1 MLMKFLQ
8 RFNLKGLLRQ
18 YRAEGLS
25 MRRRLATYLMS
36 ALIMILSLV
45 LLLFNFFGIINPA
58 DHQIKE
64 VVTAQSSSYTG
75 SLERDYDKIAAY
87 TISFAEQIE
96 ESLQNHL
103 SENGIVF
110 SDLENNANA
119 INSLQCALYNTVYL
133 NMQVAPASGAF
144 YILNTT
150 VNSASETPLFNGI
163 YLKYVNLSSENTVN
177 NEFALYRG
185 SYTTGKENNITFHSG
200 WNNENRTDF
209 FEDCETVFSS
219 GVHYALSS
227 VVEIPETWENARYIY
242 VPLRDRQ
249 DKIIGVCGFEIND
262 LLFQLSHKT
271 EDPRWGQLVCG
282 LIDQHQG
289 IYCGQFNSNRYQID
303 MNNNFQI
310 ISKTDYTR
318 FDFGT
323 ESCVGTTGEIFLG
336 NDTFTVAVMMPQ
348 AQYDKFIRVGQL
360 RNAMIFMILG
370 VLTLVSCVIMSHR
383 YVSPIVKRIEQVK
396 AKEIGSDPSNIREID
411 DLFAFLAARDVA
423 YETRLEELEQEKQ
436 TAEANAAQ
444 TQKDYQTALRQ
455 LDLVQGELEQLTAA
469 QHREI
474 VLEEYEFF
482 LCNLGTLTATEYKVY
497 ELYIAG
503 KNAKQI
509 AQLLGISENT
519 LKYHNKNIYGKLG
532 VSSRKQLLR
541 FAALKQQQDKKG
553 DSNT

>member
-1 MLMKFLQ
+1 
-8 RFNLKGLLRQ
+8 LKKAKLKLLFQ
-18 YRAEGLS
+18 HFRAEGLS
-25 MRRRLATYLMS
+25 LRKRFLLYIISAIATFLALTMVLLNLFGFLNPANVQIMRDLDTWLAASVDSIDHDCDELAACAISFSQQLESQIQSYLIDHQLQFDDLQDNSQRLA
-36 ALIMILSLV
+36 
-45 LLLFNFFGIINPA
+45 
-58 DHQIKE
+58 D
-64 VVTAQSSSYTG
+64 
-75 SLERDYDKIAAY
+75 
-87 TISFAEQIE
+87 
-96 ESLQNHL
+96 LQR
-103 SENGIVF
+103 
-110 SDLENNANA
+110 
-119 INSLQCALYNTVYL
+119 QLYGTVYL

-150 VNSASETPLFNGI
+150 VNSASEIPLFNGI

-185 SYTTGKENNITFHSG
+185 SYATGKENNITFHSG

-209 FEDCETVFSS
+209 FEDCETVFSA

-249 DKIIGVCGFEIND
+249 DKIIGVCGFEISD
-262 LLFQLSHKT
+262 LLFRLSHKT

-289 IYCGQFNSNRYQID
+289 NYYGQFNSNRYQTG
-303 MNNNFQI
+303 NTNSNLRI
-310 ISKTDYTR
+310 ISKTDYTQ

-323 ESCVGTTGEIFLG
+323 ESCVGTTRDIFLG
-336 NDTFTVAVMMPQ
+336 NDTFTVAMMMPQ
-348 AQYDKFIRVGQL
+348 AQYQRFIRTAQL
-360 RNAMIFMILG
+360 QNAIIFLILG
-370 VLTLVSCVIMSHR
+370 ILTLVCCVIMSHK
-383 YVSPIVKRIEQVK
+383 YVSPILKRIEQVK
-396 AKEIGSDPSNIREID
+396 AREISGDPINIREID

-423 YETRLEELEQEKQ
+423 YETRLEELEKERQA
-436 TAEANAAQ
+436 AEANATQ
-444 TQKDYQTALRQ
+444 TQKDYETALRQ

-497 ELYIAG
+497 ELYLDG

-509 AQLLGISENT
+509 AELLGISENT
-519 LKYHNKNIYGKLG
+519 LKYHNKNIYSKLG
-532 VSSRKQLLR
+532 ISSRKQMLR
-541 FAALKQQQDKKG
+541 FAALKQYRENHPK
-553 DSNT
+553 SP

>member
-1 MLMKFLQ
+1 MKKAK
-8 RFNLKGLLRQ
+8 LKLLFQ
-18 YRAEGLS
+18 HFRAEGLS
-25 MRRRLATYLMS
+25 LRKRFLLYIISAIATFLALTMVLLNLFGFLNPANVQIMRDLDTWLAASVDSIDHDCDELAACAISFSQQLESQIQSYLIDHQLQFDDLQDNSQRLA
-36 ALIMILSLV
+36 
-45 LLLFNFFGIINPA
+45 
-58 DHQIKE
+58 D
-64 VVTAQSSSYTG
+64 
-75 SLERDYDKIAAY
+75 
-87 TISFAEQIE
+87 
-96 ESLQNHL
+96 LQR
-103 SENGIVF
+103 
-110 SDLENNANA
+110 
-119 INSLQCALYNTVYL
+119 QLYGTVYL

-150 VNSASETPLFNGI
+150 VNSASEIPLFNGI

-185 SYTTGKENNITFHSG
+185 SYATGKENNITFHSG

-209 FEDCETVFSS
+209 FEDCETVFSA

-249 DKIIGVCGFEIND
+249 DKIIGVCGFEISD
-262 LLFQLSHKT
+262 LLFRLSHKT

-289 IYCGQFNSNRYQID
+289 NYYGQFNSNRYQTG
-303 MNNNFQI
+303 NTNSNLRI
-310 ISKTDYTR
+310 ISKTDYTQ

-323 ESCVGTTGEIFLG
+323 ESCVGTTRDIFLG
-336 NDTFTVAVMMPQ
+336 NDTFTVAMMMPQ
-348 AQYDKFIRVGQL
+348 AQYQKFIRTGQL
-360 RNAMIFMILG
+360 QNAMIFLILG
-370 VLTLVSCVIMSHR
+370 ILTLVCCVIMSHK
-383 YVSPIVKRIEQVK
+383 YVSPILKRIEQVK
-396 AKEIGSDPSNIREID
+396 AREISGDPINIREID

-423 YETRLEELEQEKQ
+423 YETRLEELEKERQA
-436 TAEANAAQ
+436 AEANATQ
-444 TQKDYQTALRQ
+444 TQKDYETALRQ

-497 ELYIAG
+497 ELYLDG

-509 AQLLGISENT
+509 AELLGISENT
-519 LKYHNKNIYGKLG
+519 LKYHNKNIYSKLG
-532 VSSRKQLLR
+532 ISSRKQMLR
-541 FAALKQQQDKKG
+541 FAALKQYRENHPK
-553 DSNT
+553 SP

>member
-1 MLMKFLQ
+1 MKKAK
-8 RFNLKGLLRQ
+8 LKLLFQ
-18 YRAEGLS
+18 HFRAEGLS
-25 MRRRLATYLMS
+25 LRKRFLLYIISAIATFLALTMVLLNLFGFLNPANVQIMRDLDTWLAASVDSIDHDCDELAACAISFSQQLESQIQSYLIDHQLQFDDLQDNSQRLA
-36 ALIMILSLV
+36 
-45 LLLFNFFGIINPA
+45 
-58 DHQIKE
+58 D
-64 VVTAQSSSYTG
+64 
-75 SLERDYDKIAAY
+75 
-87 TISFAEQIE
+87 
-96 ESLQNHL
+96 LQR
-103 SENGIVF
+103 
-110 SDLENNANA
+110 
-119 INSLQCALYNTVYL
+119 QLYGTVYL

-150 VNSASETPLFNGI
+150 VNSASEIPLFNGI

-185 SYTTGKENNITFHSG
+185 SYATGKENNITFHSG

-209 FEDCETVFSS
+209 FEDCETVFSA

-249 DKIIGVCGFEIND
+249 DKIIGVCGFEISD
-262 LLFQLSHKT
+262 LLFRLSHKT

-289 IYCGQFNSNRYQID
+289 NYYGQFNSNRYQTG
-303 MNNNFQI
+303 NTNSNLRI
-310 ISKTDYTR
+310 ISKTDYTQ

-323 ESCVGTTGEIFLG
+323 ESCVGTTRDIFLG
-336 NDTFTVAVMMPQ
+336 NDTFTVAMMMPQ
-348 AQYDKFIRVGQL
+348 AQYQKFIRTGQL
-360 RNAMIFMILG
+360 QNAMIFLILG
-370 VLTLVSCVIMSHR
+370 ILTLVCCVIMSHK
-383 YVSPIVKRIEQVK
+383 YVSPILKRIEQVK
-396 AKEIGSDPSNIREID
+396 AREISGDPINIREID

-423 YETRLEELEQEKQ
+423 YETRLEELEKERQA
-436 TAEANAAQ
+436 AEANATQ
-444 TQKDYQTALRQ
+444 TQKDYETALRQ

-497 ELYIAG
+497 ELYLDG

-509 AQLLGISENT
+509 AELLGISENT
-519 LKYHNKNIYGKLG
+519 LKYHNKNIYSKLG
-532 VSSRKQLLR
+532 ISSRKQMLR
-541 FAALKQQQDKKG
+541 FAALKQHRENHPK
-553 DSNT
+553 SP